1 MGMSLCV
8 PPRAGELCAP
18 IRLRLPGDHST
29 QQLTSR
35 HRVTGV
41 EADGG
46 RVVVGV
52 EITDPQTSRPIDVRF
67 DVVPPGERPAAR
79 SVLLG
84 TVELAGGPAE
94 VYGTYLGVVAD
105 EN

>member
-1 MGMSLCV
+1 MPTSLCV
-8 PPRAGELCAP
+8 PPRPGELCAP

-35 HRVTGV
+35 HRVTGIEV
-41 EADGG
+41 DGEA
-46 RVVVGV
+46 VVVLV
-52 EITDPQTSRPIDVRF
+52 EITDPATSRPIDVRF
-67 DVVPPGERPAAR
+67 DVVAPGEPPGAR

-84 TVELAGGPAE
+84 TAE
-94 VYGTYLGVVAD
+94 RRTGKSEIYGTYLGVVAD

>member
-8 PPRAGELCAP
+8 PPRPGELCAP
-18 IRLRLPGDHST
+18 IRLRLPGEHST

-35 HRVTGV
+35 HRVTGI

-46 RVVVGV
+46 TVVVRV

-67 DVVPPGERPAAR
+67 DVVPPGGRPAAR

-84 TVELAGGPAE
+84 TADLPTGPAE